1 MFINKIRA
9 IVVLDLDSMGGV
21 SMQLQSSY
29 IFLPNPYKKE
39 EKKTKKQDNVIYVK
53 TEDSFVSCLK
63 SAFPS
68 AVRDTNQRS
77 LFKSIY
83 TCNIDTGKISCEV
96 IFQVNSVVKN
106 YYLDVVVS
114 GRSKAQIIKGLEYI
128 QATIED
134 SSIPKS
140 YVEIISY
147 DAISEYYCNKIYPKL
162 NELERNLRKLLFNIY
177 VVNFGLDYYRMTVNE
192 ELQSKVKGVIDVDV
206 KADKSRLKNTY
217 SKKEAKEIARWQR
230 FFYSFEFTDIQKLLF
245 AKSWTNVDEQSKIKF
260 LSDTKNLS
268 ELTDEE
274 LRIAFSQ
281 YTPKSDWERFFSNKI
296 SGLDVEKVI
305 EEIRESRNKIAH
317 CKFFYKSDY
326 ESCNKAI
333 NNLNQAIISA
343 IEITKNKDFSDK
355 NREYIANAMAGAFER
370 IGSFSQKLVDVIKPS
385 LQVIE
390 KIGETVNRFVESYQR
405 YDFSG
410 PIKALENL
418 STALMLPY
426 NTDTTEETDTH
437 TDISED
443 DTDTQS

>member
-1 MFINKIRA
+1 M
-9 IVVLDLDSMGGV
+9 
-21 SMQLQSSY
+21 
-29 IFLPNPYKKE
+29 
-39 EKKTKKQDNVIYVK
+39 
-53 TEDSFVSCLK
+53 
-63 SAFPS
+63 
-68 AVRDTNQRS
+68 
-77 LFKSIY
+77 
-83 TCNIDTGKISCEV
+83 
-96 IFQVNSVVKN
+96 FQVNSVVKS

-114 GRSKAQIIKGLEYI
+114 GRSKVQIIRGLEYI

-134 SSIPKS
+134 SSISKS
-140 YVEIISY
+140 YIKIISY

-245 AKSWTNVDEQSKIKF
+245 AKGWTNIDEQSKIKF
-260 LSDTKNLS
+260 LSNTKDLS

-274 LRIAFSQ
+274 LRIAFSR
-281 YTPKSDWERFFSNKI
+281 YTPKSDWERFFSDKI
-296 SGLDVEKVI
+296 SGFDVEKVI

-317 CKFFYKSDY
+317 CKFFYKTEY

-333 NNLNQAIISA
+333 NDLNQAIIST
-343 IEITKNKDFSDK
+343 IKITENKDFYQK
-355 NREYIANAMAGAFER
+355 NREYIVNAMAGAFER
-370 IGSFSQKLVDVIKPS
+370 IEAFTQKLADVIKPS
-385 LQVIE
+385 LQVME
-390 KIGETVNRFVESYQR
+390 KISETVNRFVESYQK

-418 STALMLPY
+418 STALILPY
-426 NTDTTEETDTH
+426 NNDTTEKIDVH
-437 TDISED
+437 TEISEN
-443 DTDTQS
+443 DTNTQS